1 MQKRHKIMLSVLL
14 LAAIVAAFWL
24 APKSPKVKYGENLL
38 LNPSFDEVD
47 EETGLPLFWMTG
59 AYVQAQNV
67 TSYQG
72 IGSYAQIQN
81 HGLNDARFFQRVNVA
96 PNTLYCLEGL
106 IKADS
111 FGGRGANLSIEGLSV
126 YTESVYQSDGFQKVS
141 LWGKTGPEQTMLT
154 VYARLGGYSGEAEG
168 WAQFDDVKFYPV
180 KEAPKGVAVHLL
192 YDASDYIKDEK
203 EPASA
208 WWKLLAVGL
217 LYVGFAFAVLKNIK
231 KESPILKEKYNRYL
245 LPALLLLALSVRVLV
260 LIFVRGYPV
269 DVGCFTSW
277 ASSMATYGS
286 KQFYASAGFSD
297 YPPGYLLFLWPFGI
311 LGQQLFG
318 GVTEAIIKIPPILF
332 DLGTV
337 WVLFG
342 MGKKHA
348 NVRLAF
354 IVSLL
359 YALHPA
365 GILIG
370 AGWGQIDSALAFFAL
385 VTVDNAI
392 ENKWHLALPAFMLGV
407 LFKPQM
413 LMFGPLG
420 LVALIACIIH
430 RKKDAPWKE
439 IIIGIVSALMIGVF
453 VVWLFSPDG
462 KLTWI
467 FDLYFNTM
475 GYYDRATVNATNFY
489 FLFGQNWGMLDTVMP
504 YLMKV
509 TGLLSFLVPFAVFD
523 GLYYK
528 NKKRNIVCAAVLL
541 SALLISL
548 IPMQVSLFGPLMMG
562 ASFFVILFLYIKG
575 KDVRLLPLMSAVLL
589 CAFFAFGTMMH
600 ERYLFPALALLA
612 VSLYF
617 YRDKRLFILFL
628 MVGLVVFF
636 NSGIVLDRALRIGG
650 VEGHLHAPSFDII
663 SDSPLFEYLIS
674 ALSVVT
680 ASYSFYVA
688 RAMMEEERQPLEVSL
703 KEKSDNYLEEAFYNP
718 LKPVKIE
725 KREAIWVWLA
735 TLIYTLFALTNLGS
749 HKAPENAWVSEA
761 LGESAMIDLG
771 ESRSFNILYDVGIH
785 YGSNSFLVS
794 ASESEEEG
802 GNYDEVTVSPGDC
815 FAWRFVKK
823 DNQNIIYTGRHV
835 HLTAQSIGLT
845 VYELI
850 FRDIET
856 GENIVPVSS
865 TVPALVDEQDAL
877 ENEPLWFSPKRPA
890 QPSWYNSMYFD
901 EIYHARTGLEQLN
914 ALTGRQPSSI
924 YETTHPPLGKVFM
937 TLSIALFGMNPFA
950 WRLPGALAGAFML
963 PGMYYMGHYL
973 FKNKRF
979 GWLAFT
985 LMALDGMHFAQT
997 RIATIDSFVTLF
1009 IIWAYLYMYR
1019 YFLQDD
1025 FEPDTKKTFKPLLL
1039 SGIFMGL
1046 ACASKWTGCYAGL
1059 GLAVIFFW
1067 KQGRM
1072 VRTSLSIKNTD
1083 DESNPRIKTLNTLS
1097 TRQLDTFFACVV
1109 FFVIIP
1115 LAIYIL
1121 SYIPVY
1127 AAEGGVTL
1135 KKVWNSAQHM
1145 LSYHGK
1151 PGLGMDHPYYS
1162 PWYKWPINQK
1172 PMWYYSSQRFDG
1184 TGSTIFAVG
1193 NPVVW
1198 YSGLLGLL
1206 FMVIHLIV
1214 LKVTRQKDTVQV
1226 GDFGLGMLLFVSFL
1240 AQYLPW
1246 ALVPRGTYIYHYFP
1260 SVPFIILCACY
1271 GLFVLSKY
1279 KEKPATII
1287 SRTLILLS
1295 FVVFIF
1301 LFPYV
1306 SGLRMPT
1313 WFLDIAKVIP
1323 GIWY

>member
-1 MQKRHKIMLSVLL
+1 MRKRHKTILSVLL

-38 LNPSFDEVD
+38 LNPSFDQVD
-47 EETGLPLFWMTG
+47 ETTGLPLSWLTG

-67 TSYQG
+67 TSYSAA
-72 IGSYAQIQN
+72 GSYAQIQN
-81 HGLNDARFFQRVNVA
+81 HGLNDARFYQRVHVA

-111 FGGRGANLSIEGLSV
+111 YGGRGANLSIEGLSV
-126 YTESVYQSDGFQKVS
+126 YTQSIYQSDGFEKVS
-141 LWGKTGPEQTMLT
+141 LYGKTGPKQTMLT

-168 WAQFDDVKFYPV
+168 WAQFDDIKFYPV
-180 KEAPKGVAVHLL
+180 KEAPKDAYIHFL
-192 YDASDYIKDEK
+192 YDTSVHDVEDEK

-217 LYVGFAFAVLKNIK
+217 LYVGFAFWLIKNTK
-231 KESPILKEKYNRYL
+231 EESPILKEKYSRYL
-245 LPALLLLALSVRVLV
+245 LPALLLLALLVRLVV
-260 LIFVRGYPV
+260 LILVRGYPV

-277 ASSMATYGS
+277 ASSMATYGP
-286 KQFYASAGFSD
+286 KRFYDSAGFSD

-311 LGQQLFG
+311 VGQRLFG

-337 WVLFG
+337 WVLFD

-354 IVSLL
+354 TVSLL

-370 AGWGQIDSALAFFAL
+370 AGWGQIDSSLAFFAL
-385 VTVDNAI
+385 LTVDNAI

-420 LVALIACIIH
+420 LVALIACIVH
-430 RKKDAPWKE
+430 RKDTPWKE
-439 IIIGIVSALMIGVF
+439 IVIGIVSALVIGVF

-462 KLTWI
+462 KMAWI

-475 GYYDRATVNATNFY
+475 GHYDRATVNATNFY
-489 FLFGQNWGMLDTVMP
+489 FLFGMNWGMLDTMLP
-504 YLMKV
+504 GLMKAA
-509 TGLLSFLVPFAVFD
+509 GFLLLFLPFACYEGFTF
-523 GLYYK
+523 K
-528 NKKRNIVCAAVLL
+528 NKKLIVGL
-541 SALLISL
+541 ALALAL
-548 IPMQVSLFGPLMMG
+548 AFVPLQVSHYGTFMM
-562 ASFFVILFLYIKG
+562 AFSFLLTLYLYLKG

-600 ERYLFPALALLA
+600 ERYIFPALALIA

-617 YRDKRLFILFL
+617 YRDKRVFILFL
-628 MVGLVVFF
+628 LVGLTVFL
-636 NSGIVLDRALRIGG
+636 NTGIVLDRALRIGG
-650 VEGHLHAPSFDII
+650 VEGHLHAPSFGII
-663 SDSPLFEYLIS
+663 SDSPLFEYAIS

-680 ASYSFYVA
+680 ASFSVYVA
-688 RAMMEEERQPLEVSL
+688 RAMVEKERKPLVFTP
-703 KEKSDNYLEEAFYNP
+703 KEKSENHLEEAFYNP
-718 LKPVKIE
+718 PTPIKIKKKE
-725 KREAIWVWLA
+725 HLWVWLA
-735 TLIYTLFALTNLGS
+735 TLIYTIFALTNLGS
-749 HKAPENAWVSEA
+749 HKAPENPWISEA
-761 LGESAMIDLG
+761 LGESVVIDLG
-771 ESRSFNILYDVGIH
+771 ESRAFNILYDVGIH

-802 GNYDEVTVSPGDC
+802 GMVDEVTVSPGDC
-815 FAWRFVKK
+815 FAWRFIKK
-823 DNQNIIYTGRHV
+823 DNQNAFYTGRYV

-850 FRDIET
+850 FRDVET

-865 TVPALVDEQDAL
+865 TAPALVDEQDTL
-877 ENEPLWFSPKRPA
+877 ESEPLLFSPKRPA

-901 EIYHARTGLEQLN
+901 EIYHARTGFEQLN
-914 ALTGRQPSSI
+914 ALTGKEPSSI

-937 TLSIALFGMNPFA
+937 TLSIAIFGMNPFA

-963 PGMYYMGHYL
+963 PGMYYLARYL

-979 GWLAFT
+979 AWLAFA
-985 LMALDGMHFAQT
+985 LMAFDGMHFAQT

-1009 IIWAYLYMYR
+1009 IIWAYLFMYR
-1019 YFLQDD
+1019 YFMQDD
-1025 FEPDTKKTFKPLLL
+1025 FEPDIRKTFKPLFL

-1046 ACASKWTGCYAGL
+1046 SCASKWTGCYAGL

-1067 KQGRM
+1067 KQARM
-1072 VRTSLSIKNTD
+1072 VRTAIAMQNTD
-1083 DESNPRIKTLNTLS
+1083 DENNPRVKTLNSLS
-1097 TRQLDTFFACVV
+1097 ARQLDTFFACVV

-1226 GDFGLGMLLFVSFL
+1226 GDLSLGLLLFISFL

-1246 ALVPRGTYIYHYFP
+1246 TLVPRGTYIYHYFP
-1260 SVPFIILCACY
+1260 SVPFIILCVCY
-1271 GLFVLSKY
+1271 GLFVLSKH
-1279 KEKPATII
+1279 KEKPATYI
-1287 SRTLILLS
+1287 SRGLIVLS
-1295 FVVFIF
+1295 FIVFIF

-1313 WFLDIAKVIP
+1313 WFMDIAKVIP